1 MIFIKV
7 TKETWFASFGVT
19 MYIICIQIDSLKMF
33 ERDVGGCQPS
43 FTSWVKKKLT
53 TEACSPEAW
62 IHVFSVGKSSPFMAL
77 IHVSELLLFA
87 QSYGKLMKIALSF
100 LR

>member
-19 MYIICIQIDSLKMF
+19 MYIICILIDSLKMF

-43 FTSWVKKKLT
+43 FTSWVKKN
-53 TEACSPEAW
+53 
-62 IHVFSVGKSSPFMAL
+62 
-77 IHVSELLLFA
+77 
-87 QSYGKLMKIALSF
+87 
-100 LR
+100 

>member
-1 MIFIKV
+1 MSAQFHQL
-7 TKETWFASFGVT
+7 G
-19 MYIICIQIDSLKMF
+19 
-33 ERDVGGCQPS
+33 
-43 FTSWVKKKLT
+43 KKKLT

-100 LR
+100 LRWKYAC

>member
-1 MIFIKV
+1 MLEDV
-7 TKETWFASFGVT
+7 SPVSPVGVLPKPGF
-19 MYIICIQIDSLKMF
+19 M
-33 ERDVGGCQPS
+33 
-43 FTSWVKKKLT
+43 
-53 TEACSPEAW
+53 
-62 IHVFSVGKSSPFMAL
+62 VFSVGKSSPFMAL